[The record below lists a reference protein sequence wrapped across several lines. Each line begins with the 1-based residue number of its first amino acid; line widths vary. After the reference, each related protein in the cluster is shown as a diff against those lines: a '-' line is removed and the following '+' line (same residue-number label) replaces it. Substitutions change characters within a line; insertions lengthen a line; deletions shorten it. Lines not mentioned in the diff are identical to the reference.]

1 MKTKNLREQGKVVFI
16 KQMKTKGAEKGI
28 NVNTNM
34 YNFACVRMYKITRF
48 LALNEPLID
57 KNHLQWLRQLR
68 DVKYDLKSHSL
79 V

>member
-1 MKTKNLREQGKVVFI
+1 MSSASVIAYQTSGHFPPISQHRIAV
-16 KQMKTKGAEKGI
+16 I